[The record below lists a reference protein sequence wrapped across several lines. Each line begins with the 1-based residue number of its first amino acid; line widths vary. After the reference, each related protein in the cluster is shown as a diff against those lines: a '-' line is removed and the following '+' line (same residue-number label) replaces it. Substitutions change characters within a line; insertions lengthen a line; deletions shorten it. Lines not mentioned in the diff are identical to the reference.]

1 MASARGTAIRKMN
14 PVSQAEDIAQGPGTQ
29 VRRNRAVFG
38 HSLGLTILS
47 LTGMWEVFAIVGLRA
62 VLIFYLVQ
70 TLRYSESSAI
80 QIYSQSTAACAL
92 MGLVGGYAADRYFG
106 VRRSVI
112 AGALLMSVGNLL
124 LIVPSTLYAGLSILA
139 IGNGLLRP
147 TLLAEVGALYAPDDP
162 RRDSAFTVYK
172 VACNLGAFL
181 APLICGAVGAIYG
194 WRWAFA
200 ASSVAMLVA
209 TGVFVGASPLLGSN
223 EGSTAKRQ
231 PRQGAEMPAQNVLAI
246 VAITWV
252 SAVLFW
258 TAYKQIETTV
268 PLWTER
274 NVERWIHIAGWSV
287 RFPSAMLQSVNPLM
301 IFAFAPVV
309 TWLWSRSAK
318 RSGVRE
324 GLRRM
329 AFGGVLLA
337 VTYVMLAI
345 EAQAT
350 PTRASA
356 VWLVLSIAP
365 LSLGELYLDPVGEAL
380 YSRVTGG
387 RFASL
392 LMAVWFFSAFA
403 AYQFTGFLGR
413 VWVSVPASTYFW
425 GTAVVALL
433 SVPLMVFA
441 SRLAGTEP
449 GDCAASAVGG

>member
-1 MASARGTAIRKMN
+1 MGIEAI
-14 PVSQAEDIAQGPGTQ
+14 Q
-29 VRRNRAVFG
+29 VGRNRVVFG
-38 HSLGLTILS
+38 HSMGLVTLC
-47 LTGMWEVFAIVGLRA
+47 LTGMWEVFSIVGLRA

-70 TLRYSESSAI
+70 SLRYSDSSAI

-92 MGLVGGYAADRYFG
+92 MGLAGGYAADRYLG

-112 AGALLMSVGNLL
+112 AGALLMSLGNLFL
-124 LIVPSTLYAGLSILA
+124 MAPSTLYPGLGILA

-147 TLLAEVGALYAPDDP
+147 TLLAEVGFLYPADDP

-172 VACNLGAFL
+172 VACNLGAFV
-181 APLICGAVGAIYG
+181 APLICGGIGAMYG

-209 TGVFVGASPLLGSN
+209 TGVFIGGSGLLKSNGDSASTRRS
-223 EGSTAKRQ
+223 RQ
-231 PRQGAEMPAQNVLAI
+231 RSEMPARNALAI

-252 SAVLFW
+252 SAVFFW

-268 PLWTER
+268 PLWTEHS
-274 NVERWIHIAGWSV
+274 VDRWIHISGWSIT
-287 RFPSAMLQSVNPLM
+287 FPSAMLQSVNPLL

-309 TWLWSRSAK
+309 TWLWSRGPK
-318 RSGVRE
+318 RSSVKN

-329 AFGGVLLA
+329 AIGGVLLS

-345 EAQAT
+345 EARAE
-350 PTRASA
+350 PTGASA
-356 VWLVLSIAP
+356 VWLVLAIAP

-387 RFASL
+387 RLASL

-425 GTAVVALL
+425 GTAAVALL
-433 SVPLMVFA
+433 SAPLMVFA
-441 SRLAGTEP
+441 SRLAGSES
-449 GDCAASAVGG
+449 GERKVSSIGCC